1 MKKLSFIA
9 ATAVLAAFASCTKV
23 PEIPVVD
30 VAMSSF
36 GFEKEFNSALKAD
49 YIVETPT
56 SAFTVAFP
64 YGISEDAVKALIPT
78 FSVTE
83 GATVTVDDKVIE
95 SGKTELDFTYPVEF
109 LVTVNEK
116 SNAQYTVTV
125 KIEGAP
131 AWSKKAESTMGFT
144 SEPAM
149 ALTPDGENLYV
160 FGYDSDSHP
169 VMLSYKNGALS
180 QIGETSETE
189 EAKYIACAC
198 SPDGVP
204 YAAFWDSTAKQ
215 MKVYAYKNGKATAV
229 GDPSAILQPTGNS
242 VGSTTVVPIS
252 ENNVYLFLYSNKAD
266 ETLGIAKRGLNVCHY
281 DGESWTQ
288 GVSLPDWGGNQTYNS
303 RMKWIDG
310 IPYIFILDYKM
321 AQIYIYKHSGNK
333 WITVCKG
340 VSVPTQTEEEGV
352 ISSASFKYGAMNFD
366 VASNGDIYFAT
377 AANYK
382 TEKNTNELGVVKYDI
397 ATQKVSVV
405 GNIMSDLLDSKFR
418 YLSMALSDNDV
429 PFVVY
434 GNTFTELPAYI
445 TYIDSKTKT
454 WASPVPVESK
464 ETQGIDIQFGADGV
478 GYIVY
483 MDNETKKYVVC
494 TNEAV
499 EAE

>member
-1 MKKLSFIA
+1 MKKLSFVVAIA
-9 ATAVLAAFASCTKV
+9 ALAAFASCNKV
-23 PEIPVVD
+23 AEIPTVE

-36 GFEKEFNSALKAD
+36 AFTAEANSCLNAD
-49 YIVETPT
+49 YVFLTPE
-56 SAFTVAFP
+56 SAFTITFP
-64 YGISEDAVKALIPT
+64 YGTAEASLKALIPT

-95 SGKTELDFTYPVEF
+95 SGKTEVDFTYPVEF
-109 LVTVNEK
+109 LVSVNEK

-131 AWSKKAESTMGFT
+131 TWSKKAESTVEFK

-169 VMLSYKNGALS
+169 VMLSYKDGAFS
-180 QIGETSETE
+180 QIGETPETE
-189 EAKYIACAC
+189 TANNIACAC
-198 SPDGVP
+198 APDGVP
-204 YAAFWDSTAKQ
+204 YAAFYDSASKQ
-215 MKVYAYKNGKATAV
+215 VKVYAYKNNKATAV
-229 GDPSAILQPTGNS
+229 GDASAILQPTGNS
-242 VGSTTVVPIS
+242 VGSTTIVPIA
-252 ENNVYLFLYSNKAD
+252 ENNIYLFLCSNKAD
-266 ETLGIAKRGLNVCHY
+266 ASIGLARRGLNVCHY
-281 DGESWTQ
+281 DGTKWEQ
-288 GVSLPDWGGNQTYNS
+288 GVSLADWGGNQTYDS

-310 IPYIFILDYKM
+310 VPYVFILDYAN
-321 AQIYIYKHSGNK
+321 AQIYIYKYTDK
-333 WITVCKG
+333 AWKAVCKA
-340 VSVPTQTEEEGV
+340 VSVPTQGEDEGV
-352 ISSASFKYGAMNFD
+352 ITSASFKYGAMNFD

-382 TEKNTNELGVVKYDI
+382 TEKGTNELGVVKYDI
-397 ATQKVSVV
+397 ATEKVSVV
-405 GNIMSDLLDSKFR
+405 GNIMTDVFDSKFR

-454 WASPVPVESK
+454 WANPVAVESK
-464 ETQGIDIQFGADGV
+464 VTQGIDIQFGADGV

-483 MDNETKKYVVC
+483 LDNETYHFVVC
-494 TNEAV
+494 TNEVAD
-499 EAE
+499 AE